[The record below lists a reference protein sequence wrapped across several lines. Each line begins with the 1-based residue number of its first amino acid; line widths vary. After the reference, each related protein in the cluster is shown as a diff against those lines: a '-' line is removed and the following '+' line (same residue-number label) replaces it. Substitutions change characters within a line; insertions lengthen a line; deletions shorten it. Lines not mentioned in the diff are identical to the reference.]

1 MTKIETI
8 AKWLKDPESKKILA
22 PKTLTSCVYDENGET
37 VETRLNEVFQSVS
50 NGKSLIASAITDKG
64 IATAAD
70 ATFQIMADNILK
82 IISRSSEDIIW
93 HKITTTN
100 DDGKLVVKQPKGILF
115 TCANYPQQSGHI
127 FTITGSIYNNYGAR
141 FLYDDNNQITYNWWA
156 GDLTAGG
163 IGTWS
168 NGDYILETSLDG
180 FYAEISIDKILID
193 FNKNN
198 DNNQNIVKGDN
209 FRTGI
214 SMNVTLNFQEV
225 TWNVTKDP
233 NPSVSASFGEA
244 ITTNW
249 NGGDYIG
256 INIFTVYPIDLT
268 NIKSI
273 QIKYTESAHY
283 GDTFPFWL
291 GITST
296 KYMTVVD
303 PRNIEFDKKV
313 SNTATGETEIT
324 MDVSDISGQKYIYIM
339 PIGYTCTITDLILEK
354 NVDTR
359 FEIAQPTEK
368 LIGSYYSTL
377 IYTQAGANYYAVKAT
392 DNTSKYWAIGFI
404 TRWSNW
410 YVPVIV
416 SNTADYAHVISTNTG
431 SLSGIYTFEYE
442 NKTYYCNNGMQG
454 AYEWTNP
461 ITYKAIPLYDV
472 ADSNFSGI
480 NTEAAWIYMA
490 KKLLDFYFGKE
501 EFPSET

>member
-8 AKWLKDPESKKILA
+8 TKWLKEPESKKILA

-64 IATAAD
+64 ITTAAD
-70 ATFQIMADNILK
+70 ATFQTMADNILK

-100 DDGKLVVKQPKGILF
+100 DNGKLVVKQPKGILF

-141 FLYDDNNQITYNWWA
+141 FVYDDNNQITYNWWA

-198 DNNQNIVKGDN
+198 DNNLNIVKGDN

-225 TWNVTKDP
+225 IWNVTRDP
-233 NPSVSASFGEA
+233 NPSVSASFGES
-244 ITTNW
+244 IVTNW
-249 NGGDYIG
+249 NGGSNIG
-256 INIFTVYPIDLT
+256 VNIFTVYPIDLT

-273 QIKYTESAHY
+273 KIKYTESAHY
-283 GDTFPFWL
+283 GNTFPFWL

-303 PRNIEFDKKV
+303 PRNIAFDKKV
-313 SNTATGETEIT
+313 SNTAIGETQIT
-324 MDVSDISGQKYIYIM
+324 MDVSDISGKKYIYIM

-354 NVDTR
+354 G
-359 FEIAQPTEK
+359 EK
-368 LIGSYYSTL
+368 
-377 IYTQAGANYYAVKAT
+377 
-392 DNTSKYWAIGFI
+392 NT
-404 TRWSNW
+404 
-410 YVPVIV
+410 
-416 SNTADYAHVISTNTG
+416 
-431 SLSGIYTFEYE
+431 
-442 NKTYYCNNGMQG
+442 
-454 AYEWTNP
+454 
-461 ITYKAIPLYDV
+461 
-472 ADSNFSGI
+472 
-480 NTEAAWIYMA
+480 
-490 KKLLDFYFGKE
+490 
-501 EFPSET
+501 

>member
-8 AKWLKDPESKKILA
+8 TKWLKEPESKKILA

-37 VETRLNEVFQSVS
+37 VETRLNKVFQSVS

-64 IATAAD
+64 ITTAAD
-70 ATFQIMADNILK
+70 ATFQTMADNILK

-127 FTITGSIYNNYGAR
+127 FTITGLIYNNYGAR
-141 FLYDDNNQITYNWWA
+141 FVYDDNNQITYNWWA

-198 DNNQNIVKGDN
+198 DNNLNIVKGDN

-225 TWNVTKDP
+225 TWNVTTDP

-273 QIKYTESAHY
+273 KIKYTESAHY

-303 PRNIEFDKKV
+303 PRYIAFDKKV

-324 MDVSDISGQKYIYIM
+324 MDVSDINGKKYIYIM

-354 NVDTR
+354 KVDTR
-359 FEIAQPTEK
+359 FEIKNPDLLQK
-368 LIGSYYSTL
+368 VKVCSVG
-377 IYTQAGANYYAVKAT
+377 GRDYYAYSSVIP
-392 DNTSKYWAIGFI
+392 TSYWAIGLLATTTEGF
-404 TRWSNW
+404 T
-410 YVPVIV
+410 VPIIV
-416 SNTADYAHVISTNTG
+416 SDVPEQASASTSYAPTTVWGDILN
-431 SLSGIYTFEYE
+431 FEY
-442 NKTYYCNNGMQG
+442 NGKTYYCN
-454 AYEWTNP
+454 
-461 ITYKAIPLYDV
+461 
-472 ADSNFSGI
+472 SGI
-480 NTEAAWIYMA
+480 YGAEVGPAIDNIIPIYNGAAFANTKDGWLSMA